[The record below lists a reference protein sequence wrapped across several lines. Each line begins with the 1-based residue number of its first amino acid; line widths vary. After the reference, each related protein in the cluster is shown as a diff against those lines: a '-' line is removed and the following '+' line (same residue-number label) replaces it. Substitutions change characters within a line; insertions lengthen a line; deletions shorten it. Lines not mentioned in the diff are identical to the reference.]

1 MRDQVF
7 TPLAEPL
14 TDLFPKLLA
23 AKLIA
28 KTRRKAVPK
37 HLPKYY
43 DPKAKCEYH
52 SGEVGHDENN

>member
-28 KTRRKAVPK
+28 KTSRKAVPK